1 MTNQITLNAEV
12 VTEGKF
18 IAKAIRQFDGAFAKA
33 IREGKA
39 MDIRLGKF
47 LMELN
52 KIADQHGLKGKAK
65 TGLLSQAGVANI
77 DKRRRSDAVQ
87 LATNLVEIQEFVKST
102 KWKGNHTTRLLA
114 DWKKATVKPTASDT
128 TSKAGDAKTS
138 KASSATG
145 SVEPNSLDGQQLAT
159 LILSVA
165 KDRKAVEDMMA
176 HLSAAMQ
183 RQDKKDAAK
192 AVWSNGSVVISA

>member
-12 VTEGKF
+12 VTEGKS
-18 IAKAIRQFDGAFAKA
+18 IAKAIRQFDGSFAKA
-33 IREGKA
+33 ILDGKSI
-39 MDIRLGKF
+39 DVRLGKF

-52 KIADQHGLKGKAK
+52 KLADQHGLKGKAK
-65 TGLLSQAGVANI
+65 SGLLSQAGVANI

-87 LATNLVEIQEFVKST
+87 LATNLVEIQEFIKST

-114 DWKKATVKPTASDT
+114 DWKKATVKPTASDD
-128 TSKAGDAKTS
+128 TSKAGDAKSS
-138 KASSATG
+138 KASSGKSATG

-165 KDRKAVEDMMA
+165 KDRKAVEEMMA

-183 RQDKKDAAK
+183 RQDEKAA
-192 AVWSNGSVVISA
+192 NNVVAISA

>member
-1 MTNQITLNAEV
+1 MTNQITLNADV

-33 IREGKA
+33 IVEGKSI
-39 MDIRLGKF
+39 DVRLGKF

-52 KIADQHGLKGKAK
+52 KLADQHGLKGKAK
-65 TGLLSQAGVANI
+65 SGLLSQAGVANI

-87 LATNLVEIQEFVKST
+87 LATNLVEIQDFIKST

-114 DWKKATVKPTASDT
+114 DWKKATVKPTASSDNDT
-128 TSKAGDAKTS
+128 KSS
-138 KASSATG
+138 KASDGKAATG
-145 SVEPNSLDGQQLAT
+145 SIEPNSLDGKQLAT

-165 KDRKAVEDMMA
+165 KDRKAVEEMMA

-183 RQDKKDAAK
+183 RQDEK
-192 AVWSNGSVVISA
+192 ATNVVAISA

>member
-1 MTNQITLNAEV
+1 MTEITLNADV

-33 IREGKA
+33 IVEGKSI
-39 MDIRLGKF
+39 DVRLGKF

-52 KIADQHGLKGKAK
+52 KLADQHGLKGKAK
-65 TGLLSQAGVANI
+65 SGLLSQAGVANI

-87 LATNLVEIQEFVKST
+87 LATNLVEIQDFIKST

-114 DWKKATVKPTASDT
+114 DWKKATVKPTASSDNST
-128 TSKAGDAKTS
+128 KTS
-138 KASSATG
+138 KASDGKAATG
-145 SVEPNSLDGQQLAT
+145 SIEPNSLDGKQLAT

-165 KDRKAVEDMMA
+165 KDRKAVEEMMA

-183 RQDKKDAAK
+183 RQDEK
-192 AVWSNGSVVISA
+192 ATNVVAISA

>member
-33 IREGKA
+33 ILEGKSI
-39 MDIRLGKF
+39 DVRLGKF

-52 KIADQHGLKGKAK
+52 KLADQHGLKGKAK
-65 TGLLSQAGVANI
+65 SGLLSQAGVANI

-87 LATNLVEIQEFVKST
+87 LATNLVEIQEFIKST

-114 DWKKATVKPTASDT
+114 DWKKATVKSSDA
-128 TSKAGDAKTS
+128 TSKASDAKTS

-145 SVEPNSLDGQQLAT
+145 SVEPNSLDGKQLAT
-159 LILSVA
+159 LILSAA
-165 KDRKAVEDMMA
+165 KDRKAVEEMMA

-183 RQDKKDAAK
+183 RQDEKAA
-192 AVWSNGSVVISA
+192 NNVVAISA